1 MKGCG
6 VNASMLSH
14 RPQGGEMDHSR
25 AHRQLQANATE
36 MALLYM
42 DTASF

>member
-6 VNASMLSH
+6 VNASMLPH
-14 RPQGGEMDHSR
+14 RPQAGAMDHSR